1 MPWWE
6 IHPMSVHFPIA
17 FLLAAVALD
26 LVARRRP
33 RERVTHTSAGLL
45 VAGVAFGWLAAAA
58 GLLAYFTVPA
68 HTEQAH
74 TLMYWHL
81 GLAVLMLLLFSWLG
95 AVRWR
100 SRSSAPRRSDL
111 AISLV
116 AAVLLLAT
124 GGLGGWI
131 VYHGGAGVDPS
142 ILAPEIREG
151 HSHNGAGHGHGGES
165 GTVEAAEEHHEDAHR
180 HEYH

>member
-1 MPWWE
+1 MPWWK

-26 LVARRRP
+26 LVATRWQL
-33 RERVTHTSAGLL
+33 EGVTRASTGLL
-45 VAGVAFGWLAAAA
+45 IAGVAFGWLAAGA

-81 GLAVLMLLLFSWLG
+81 SLAIAMLSLFTWLG
-95 AVRWR
+95 AVRLR
-100 SRSSAPRRSDL
+100 GRKSAPTRWDL
-111 AISLV
+111 AISV
-116 AAVLLLAT
+116 FAAVLLLAT

-131 VYHGGAGVDPS
+131 VYRGGAGVDPS
-142 ILAPEIREG
+142 ILATEIREG
-151 HSHNGAGHGHGGES
+151 HSHDEGGHEHGGGKS
-165 GTVEAAEEHHEDAHR
+165 TPDAPNGHSPNVHYHHGQ
-180 HEYH
+180 